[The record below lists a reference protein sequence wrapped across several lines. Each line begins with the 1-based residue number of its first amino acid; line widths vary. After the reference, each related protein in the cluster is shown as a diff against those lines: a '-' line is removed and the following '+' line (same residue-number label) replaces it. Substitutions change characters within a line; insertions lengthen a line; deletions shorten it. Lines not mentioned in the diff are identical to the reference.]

1 MASHSIYKCND
12 LESNIS
18 SCLPMTYAPSDEVP
32 IVNVSIF
39 SFFTEHTEM
48 TAMRDDIVTL
58 ENE

>member
-1 MASHSIYKCND
+1 MI
-12 LESNIS
+12 
-18 SCLPMTYAPSDEVP
+18 YAPSDEVP